1 MKKNGKNRHDKM
13 MIKWGWRRDDWTLKL
28 KWSFFSFS
36 STKSTKA
43 RKLATLITL
52 HHYKKNIETWRPG
65 SATKCAS
72 CKNLMITYLISIHN
86 VIWHQASRFLLS
98 ACSTVWLLL
107 SICCGYPLHVVCFKV
122 VITLL
127 KYTQHFL
134 FTWNIQF
141 LKTTINVQ
149 QLQCI
154 C

>member
-86 VIWHQASRFLLS
+86 VIWHQADSYSPLAVRCGS
-98 ACSTVWLLL
+98 YCRYV
-107 SICCGYPLHVVCFKV
+107 GYPLHVICFKV